1 MKNFKFCFVF
11 AALLNG
17 CASVTTSD
25 NSELMYIKA
34 SPLTKLTAAVE
45 ATLRIDKPSATLS
58 DQELLELSTKDDP
71 ELLEPFKG
79 YILKVNKDFNH
90 IILLVCNAEGTKGLL
105 EDAGCTYALDKH
117 LWQSVLPCKFTL
129 RSENLCK

>member
-1 MKNFKFCFVF
+1 MKNIKFWYVVM
-11 AALLNG
+11 ALFTG
-17 CASVTTSD
+17 CGSVPTSN

-45 ATLRIDKPSATLS
+45 TTWRIDKPSATLS

-90 IILLVCNAEGTKGLL
+90 VILLVCNAEGTKGLL
-105 EDAGCTYALDKH
+105 EDAGCTTALDNH
-117 LWQSVLPCKFTL
+117 LWQTNDSCAFTL
-129 RSENLCK
+129 KSNIVCN

>member
-1 MKNFKFCFVF
+1 MKNIKLHFVF
-11 AALLNG
+11 VALLSG
-17 CASVTTSD
+17 CASVTTSE

-45 ATLRIDKPSATLS
+45 TTWRIDKPSATLS
-58 DQELLELSTKDDP
+58 DQELIELSTKDDP

-79 YILKVNKDFNH
+79 YVLNVNKDFNH
-90 IILLVCNAEGTKGLL
+90 VILLVCNAEGTKGLF
-105 EDAGCTYALDKH
+105 EDAGCTYAMDKH

-129 RSENLCK
+129 RSEALCK